1 MNDIFYEF
9 ESEIKYRKLKPKQY
23 LAILIIGILISA
35 RPLLGSLFFII
46 FYFFTGEMVID
57 LSGMP
62 FFSAL
67 LVCILF
73 FFLPLSIFV
82 GAIRIF
88 TAKAYLK
95 FTFRSEAV
103 DIFVIPKKRTVTVPY
118 SKITAVRSNG
128 LCYFFYTSKN
138 LAYLLSKEAM
148 GNVSNE
154 DFSEFILEHMGIK
167 VIEFIERK

>member
-1 MNDIFYEF
+1 MNDIIYEF
-9 ESEIKYRKLKPKQY
+9 ESEIKYRRLKPKLY

-35 RPLLGSLFFII
+35 RNLFGSLFLII
-46 FYFFTGEMVID
+46 AYIITGEKVID
-57 LSGMP
+57 LSEMP
-62 FFSAL
+62 FFTAL

-88 TAKAYLK
+88 TAKSYLK

-103 DIFVIPKKRTVTVPY
+103 EILVIPKKRTVTVPY
-118 SKITAVRSNG
+118 SKITAVRANS

-138 LAYLLSKEAM
+138 LAYLLSKEAIK
-148 GNVSNE
+148 NVSNE
-154 DFSEFILEHMGIK
+154 EFSEFIQEHMGIK
-167 VIEFIERK
+167 VIDFTERK